1 MAGTV
6 VTTEIDYTPVKK
18 VSFAYTT
25 SAGGAADATTTKSF
39 TGMIERVVFDWTDA
53 TAAYDVVI
61 NDSDGFDVLIGN
73 GANLAAADVQKSYSD
88 GLAAI
93 VNSTLTLALTNGG
106 NAATGTIH
114 VYIR

>member
-6 VTTEIDYTPVKK
+6 VTTEITYTPVKK
-18 VSFAYTT
+18 VSFAYTK
-25 SAGGAADATTTKSF
+25 SSGGAADATTTASF

-53 TAAYDVVI
+53 TASYDVLI

-73 GANLAAADVQKSYSD
+73 GANLAAADVQKSYGD

-93 VNSTLTLALTNGG
+93 VNSTLTLALTAGG
-106 NAATGTIH
+106 DTKTGTVH